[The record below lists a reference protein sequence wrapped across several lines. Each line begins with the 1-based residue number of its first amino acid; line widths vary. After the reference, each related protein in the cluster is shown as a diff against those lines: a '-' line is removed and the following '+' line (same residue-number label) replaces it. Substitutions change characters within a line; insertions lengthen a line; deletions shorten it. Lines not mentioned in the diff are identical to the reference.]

1 MKREVAEETATGIG
15 FFEGILDKIPKDILF
30 DAIREMSVNQWI
42 DEKTKSS
49 EIMNMIVTESI
60 RLMTYQEFKEVA
72 PYLFS

>member
-42 DEKTKSS
+42 DEKQNLQKS
-49 EIMNMIVTESI
+49 
-60 RLMTYQEFKEVA
+60 
-72 PYLFS
+72 